1 MRGSGGPL
9 SLEGFRGES
18 MADDSATG
26 AQSESR
32 RSAWGI
38 GQLVVIAVVVLVAIY
53 FARAPSGVSID
64 DGGRAAT
71 PAAPTVEV
79 IQPRATTAAR
89 EVRTTG
95 SVTVVGG
102 VALGTQVAGE
112 IVYVSPALRDGGSFM
127 AGQTLVQI
135 DREKFEIRLEAAEA
149 RLREMQAR
157 LQKQRLKGQAKRQQF
172 LRENPGAEV
181 PALVDRIPQIAK
193 AQAKVDRAA
202 ALVKQAEFN
211 LARTTISMPFDGWVR
226 RSRIHV
232 GQVAAQV
239 RPLGQVF
246 AKDAMRVEAQ
256 ISHEDKEDLEPVIG
270 HPAIAYVQG
279 GRPFDVVVERVA
291 AVVDRQSRQTTLH
304 LAFTENTAIDERPRP
319 GTFVNLVMESRPMD
333 GVMVLP
339 EAAEQANGSVWV
351 VEDGK
356 LAAHVPR
363 ALGRTSAGWLVE
375 AFDVREGV
383 VVGRVA
389 QARAGLPV
397 MPVDTAGARR

>member
-1 MRGSGGPL
+1 
-9 SLEGFRGES
+9 
-18 MADDSATG
+18 MADESATG

-53 FARAPSGVSID
+53 FARAPSGVSVD

-71 PAAPTVEV
+71 PEKPTVEV
-79 IQPRATTAAR
+79 MHPRATTAAR
-89 EVRTTG
+89 EVNTTG

-102 VALGTQVAGE
+102 VALSTQVAGE
-112 IVYVSPALRDGGSFM
+112 IVYVSPSLRDGGSFA
-127 AGQTLVQI
+127 AGETLLRI
-135 DREKFEIRLEAAEA
+135 NREEFEIRVEAAQA
-149 RLREMQAR
+149 RVREMQAR
-157 LQKQRLKGQAKRQQF
+157 LQKQRLKGQAKRQRF
-172 LRENPGAEV
+172 LRENPGADV
-181 PALVDRIPQIAK
+181 PALIDRIPQIAK

-202 ALVKQAEFN
+202 ALLKQAELN
-211 LARTTISMPFDGWVR
+211 LRNTTVSAPFDGWVR
-226 RSRIHV
+226 NGAVQV
-232 GQVAAQV
+232 GQVTAQL

-270 HPAIAYVQG
+270 HPAIAYAQG
-279 GRPFDVVVERVA
+279 GRPFAVAVERVS
-291 AVVDRQSRQTTLH
+291 AVVDRQSRQTTLY
-304 LAFTENTAIDERPRP
+304 LAFAENIPVDERPRP
-319 GTFVNLVMESRPMD
+319 GTFVNVVLESRPID

-351 VEDGK
+351 VDDGK

-375 AFDVREGV
+375 AFDPRDGV

-397 MPVDTAGARR
+397 VAADAVGARR